1 MKRVKIGIKRNRRE
15 STMKGSLAKNDGF
28 SFPMQDLITENE
40 LFDGIQEQMF
50 DALVKSKQ

>member
-1 MKRVKIGIKRNRRE
+1 
-15 STMKGSLAKNDGF
+15 MKGSLAKNDGF